1 MRLENGYF
9 RICDGFNIRFVFSW
23 RKRYAM
29 IYILLFFLWKTFTV
43 FISVLG
49 YWKWWKSGYLNWI
62 DAELRL
68 KGMEMT
74 MYLKKDKKRGISDK
88 GKNRLTISPESK
100 IKINALRTIITLFQV
115 NFRAINWHRETTSRW
130 NIISY
135 SFRTKYQ
142 GQHKLAPWYKSFRL
156 ARVRTK

>member
-1 MRLENGYF
+1 MDISAFVMVLTFASSFLEGKGMLWY
-9 RICDGFNIRFVFSW
+9 
-23 RKRYAM
+23 
-29 IYILLFFLWKTFTV
+29 IYYYFFLWKTVTV

-49 YWKWWKSGYLNWI
+49 YWKWWKWWKWGYLNWI
-62 DAELRL
+62 DAGLRL

>member
-29 IYILLFFLWKTFTV
+29 IYIYYYFFLWKTVTV

-49 YWKWWKSGYLNWI
+49 YWKWWKWWKLGYLNWI
-62 DAELRL
+62 DAGLRL

-88 GKNRLTISPESK
+88 RKNRLTISPESK

-130 NIISY
+130 NKIS
-135 SFRTKYQ
+135 
-142 GQHKLAPWYKSFRL
+142 
-156 ARVRTK
+156 